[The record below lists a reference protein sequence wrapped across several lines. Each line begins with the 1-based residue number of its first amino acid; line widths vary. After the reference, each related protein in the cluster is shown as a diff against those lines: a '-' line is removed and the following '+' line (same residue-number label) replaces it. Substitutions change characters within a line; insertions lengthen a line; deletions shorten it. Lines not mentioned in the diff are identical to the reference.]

1 MMKRVDTTSGSN
13 GVTATGG
20 VEPRPQVG
28 LPPSIMP
35 DPTADPA
42 TALMLLMVKLHAQQR
57 EAGRSTELDAA
68 KAEADADAKRIGEM
82 RDRAG
87 DVLAEGIAGGAL
99 GIASAG
105 VSVASTLAS
114 SQGRLTELDG
124 QEKQLESRAAAGAG
138 ASDTVAGN
146 DAAAQ
151 CEHAVVLQRTGSFL
165 GTTASAI
172 IVTRDAVTAFYRAA
186 EADHDASAAAFES
199 DAHRSGREVD
209 RAREA
214 QRQHDDDIRFVLDW
228 CKKMQDTRNETSN
241 SAARRA

>member
-1 MMKRVDTTSGSN
+1 MMKRVDTTAGSN
-13 GVTATGG
+13 GVTVTGG
-20 VEPRPQVG
+20 VEARPPSA

-35 DPTADPA
+35 DPAADPA
-42 TALMLLMVKLHAQQR
+42 TALMLLMVRLHSQQR
-57 EAGRSTELDAA
+57 EAGRSAELDAA
-68 KAEADADAKRIGEM
+68 KAEADADAKRMGEM

-105 VSVASTLAS
+105 VSVASTLTS
-114 SQGRLTELDG
+114 SQGRLTELEG
-124 QEKQLESRAAAGAG
+124 QEKQLEARAAGDA
-138 ASDTVAGN
+138 VAGN
-146 DAAAQ
+146 DAVAQ

-172 IVTRDAVTAFYRAA
+172 TVTRDAVTTFYRAA
-186 EADHDASAAAFES
+186 EADHDASAAAHES

-209 RAREA
+209 RARDA
-214 QRQHDDDIRFVLDW
+214 QRQHDEDIRFVLDW
-228 CKKMQDTRNETSN
+228 FRKMQDTRNETSN

>member
-13 GVTATGG
+13 AVTVTGG
-20 VEPRPQVG
+20 IEPRPLVR
-28 LPPSIMP
+28 LPPPLLP
-35 DPTADPA
+35 DPTADPT
-42 TALMLLMVKLHAQQR
+42 TALMLLMVQLHAQERQ
-57 EAGRSTELDAA
+57 AGRCTELDAA

-124 QEKQLESRAAAGAG
+124 QEKQLEARAAGAG
-138 ASDTVAGN
+138 AGDTVAGN